1 MHCEKNIKSEESEFA
16 PIIESMT
23 CRKCENAT
31 LALALLGPSDD
42 HFHLFQICC
51 KSKPNSLVPPHSYL
65 LAMPS
70 LSLPTSSFSPFV
82 SSLSLELPLLFLF
95 LLPSPS
101 SLDPSFSRSHSQ
113 PGVGWKIDQLH
124 QDFAFSWKMMIAWM
138 HCTKLIQLAPPSA
151 KFWRV

>member
-31 LALALLGPSDD
+31 LALALLGLAVMIIFTCFRSAA
-42 HFHLFQICC
+42 
-51 KSKPNSLVPPHSYL
+51 SRKPIRWCRLI
-65 LAMPS
+65 AMHS
-70 LSLPTSSFSPFV
+70 LSLPTSTFPSSV

-138 HCTKLIQLAPPSA
+138 HCTKLIQLAPPSS
-151 KFWRV
+151 KFWMV